1 MSKFCRKCGK
11 ELLDD
16 SQFCDGCGTAVNEIN
31 SNIQV
36 NNQENYV
43 TNNQPKENN
52 VVYPYSQNTN
62 EVKVDSTK
70 NKETN
75 SVNVLV
81 AFLVILFAGLF
92 FYLAASGELN
102 IFNYEKEQEKIDT
115 TGIDYQQITV
125 DELMKKLEEN
135 PAAAKEEYKGKYLE
149 ITGKMDVIDSDLK
162 YIGIYAINDFD
173 LTGIHCRVK
182 DKVTKEKIKTLTKGQ
197 TIVVRGKITDVGEI
211 AGYYMDIHQI
221 L

>member
-1 MSKFCRKCGK
+1 M
-11 ELLDD
+11 
-16 SQFCDGCGTAVNEIN
+16 
-31 SNIQV
+31 
-36 NNQENYV
+36 
-43 TNNQPKENN
+43 
-52 VVYPYSQNTN
+52 
-62 EVKVDSTK
+62 KVDSTK